1 MSAKKIFQELFSEIN
16 AVYDENEAKSIVY
29 LLLEYF
35 QGISKT
41 DILLD
46 NPLKKDFDYQEII
59 HRIQQ
64 HEPVQYI
71 IGETEFYG
79 RIFKVSPATLIPRPE
94 TEELVELTIHTFQ
107 DLAKKQLIPS
117 SPKILDIGTG
127 TGCIA
132 ISVSGNIQHSVVTA
146 FDISEE
152 ALKMA
157 KQNAELNEVTINFE
171 KVDFLDESIHDTL
184 PVFDIILSNPPYVMN
199 LEKQEMEHH
208 VLDFEPHLALFVE
221 DENPLIFY
229 KAIAKFAK
237 KHLTE
242 NGFCIVE
249 INQAFGIETA
259 DLFWKEGFK
268 SVEVIKDFFGKDRM
282 VKALL

>member
-1 MSAKKIFQELFSEIN
+1 MSAKKIFQEFFSEIN

-29 LLLEYF
+29 LLLEHF

-59 HRIQQ
+59 HRIKQ

-107 DLAKKQLIPS
+107 DLVKKQMTSS
-117 SPKILDIGTG
+117 SPKVLDIGTG

-132 ISVSGNIQHSVVTA
+132 ISVAGNIQHSVVTA
-146 FDISEE
+146 FDISDE

-157 KQNAELNEVTINFE
+157 KQNATLNEVNVNFE
-171 KVDFLDESIHDTL
+171 KVDFLDKSVHDSL

-199 LEKQEMEHH
+199 IEKQEMENH

-221 DENPLIFY
+221 DENPLIFLQSHCQ
-229 KAIAKFAK
+229 ICK
-237 KHLTE
+237 KTF
-242 NGFCIVE
+242 N
-249 INQAFGIETA
+249 
-259 DLFWKEGFK
+259 
-268 SVEVIKDFFGKDRM
+268 
-282 VKALL
+282 